1 MRPNSVGSGFQATRR
16 RCRGGVACLLVVGLA
31 VGARSLAAQPSRESR
46 WWLDEPIRFLQTN
59 LSETDSTVDPKALV
73 AAVAEFPANT
83 FLINMGGI
91 VAQYPTKVPFHYASA
106 FLPPG
111 RDLFGEV
118 LREAHARRIRVVGR
132 FDLSKTQKPVFDAH
146 PEWFFKRSN
155 GEPAIYNGLYSTC
168 INGGL
173 LPSARDDDPGGS
185 ARSLR
190 SRRVVLQH
198 VWQSVGRLQ
207 RPSDGAVPV
216 RCLPGALPRPIR
228 SARPGGGGCRLS
240 RVHGRFI
247 ARGCR
252 RDCRT
257 DPSQAPERGVSDLHQ
272 GSHRRHH
279 VGVEYGGRPGAA
291 AVAVLGE

>member
-1 MRPNSVGSGFQATRR
+1 MRPRR
-16 RCRGGVACLLVVGLA
+16 MRFAKMIAVLA
-31 VGARSLAAQPSRESR
+31 VIGVLAFIERDGAAQSR

-146 PEWFFKRSN
+146 PEWFFKRS
-155 GEPAIYNGLYSTC
+155 
-168 INGGL
+168 
-173 LPSARDDDPGGS
+173 
-185 ARSLR
+185 
-190 SRRVVLQH
+190 
-198 VWQSVGRLQ
+198 Q
-207 RPSDGAVPV
+207 R
-216 RCLPGALPRPIR
+216 
-228 SARPGGGGCRLS
+228 
-240 RVHGRFI
+240 
-247 ARGCR
+247 
-252 RDCRT
+252 
-257 DPSQAPERGVSDLHQ
+257 
-272 GSHRRHH
+272 
-279 VGVEYGGRPGAA
+279 
-291 AVAVLGE
+291 